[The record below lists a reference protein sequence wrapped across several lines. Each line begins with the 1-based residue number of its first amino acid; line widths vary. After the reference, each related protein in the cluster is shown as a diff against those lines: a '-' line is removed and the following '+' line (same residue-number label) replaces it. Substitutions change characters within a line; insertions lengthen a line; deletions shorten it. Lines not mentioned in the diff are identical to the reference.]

1 VFESTGFSNF
11 MHLEIEKIAL
21 IISWLVSF
29 SGGIWYLSAKYSELQ
44 TTVKKNKEDINRL
57 GNSIRK

>member
-1 VFESTGFSNF
+1 